1 MKVHALAALLCAAPA
16 AAYTEPP
23 DRYSLPPAEP
33 ADAGSSVPES
43 ATWVELKAVVLA
55 GTSSEKVRADA
66 LDRLVKRLGT
76 AEQASPK
83 ELKGWTEDT
92 LVILEELLERE
103 PDEEFRRH
111 AFFRLFGNTTAV
123 VRDFAPFHPEAAWAP
138 KAWKKLSA
146 LKERGLR
153 DRDRRL
159 AESLERFVPLKGG
172 PAWEPVKAAMK
183 ARLAEAG
190 KESPEKRE
198 VLEKILGLCQ
208 KIEGAQRTVSDR
220 LLAQLRK
227 KKAGKERE
235 RLFRQ
240 TFDYRMYSN
249 WANMLPRAVDEQL
262 GSEEAAR
269 RGFIP
274 EPVKLGW
281 PEF

>member
-1 MKVHALAALLCAAPA
+1 MRIQVLAALLCAAPA

-43 ATWVELKAVVLA
+43 ATWAELKSVVLG
-55 GTSSEKVRADA
+55 GTTAEKVRADA
-66 LDRLVKRLGT
+66 LDRLVDRLGS
-76 AEQASPK
+76 AEQAAPK
-83 ELKGWTEDT
+83 ELKGWTEDA
-92 LVILEELLERE
+92 LVILEELLEKE
-103 PDEEFRRH
+103 ADEGFRRH

-123 VRDFAPFHPEAAWAP
+123 VRDFTPFHPEAAWAP
-138 KAWKKLSA
+138 KAWKRLSA

-183 ARLAEAG
+183 ARVAKTG
-190 KESPEKRE
+190 KERPEWRA

-208 KIEGAQRTVSDR
+208 KIEDGQRTVSDR
-220 LLAQLRK
+220 LLAALRK
-227 KKAGKERE
+227 KKAGKDRE

-240 TFDYRMYSN
+240 TFEYRMYSN

-262 GSEEAAR
+262 GSDEAAR
-269 RGFIP
+269 QGFKF